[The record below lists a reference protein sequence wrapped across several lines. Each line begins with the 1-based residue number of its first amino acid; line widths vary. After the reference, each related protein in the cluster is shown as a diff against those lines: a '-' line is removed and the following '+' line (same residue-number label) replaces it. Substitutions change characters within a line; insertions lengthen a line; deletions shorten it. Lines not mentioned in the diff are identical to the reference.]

1 MRRLVI
7 ATRGSELA
15 LWQARHVREALQ
27 RAHPGLEVE
36 LKIVHTQGDK
46 VLDVPLQALDKG
58 MFTREIQV
66 ALLEESADLAVHSL
80 KDLPTEPV
88 EGLALGAVCTRED
101 PADALITKGPVT
113 LEALPHG
120 AKVLSGSP
128 RRIAQVLHRR
138 PDVQVLPLRGNIQ
151 TRLRKFDESDAAAM
165 LLARAGLVRLGLAGR
180 ISARLDP
187 GDFVPAC
194 AQGALG
200 VEIRLADSEVAA
212 LLGPLNDVPVRLAVT
227 AERAFLKA
235 LGGGCKIPAG
245 AFARFERTT
254 LTIVGMVAALDGARL
269 VKQTLAGEVASA
281 SAAETL
287 GLRLGQAVLQAG
299 GREILK
305 AVDSQASHQQEEEV

>member
-15 LWQARHVREALQ
+15 LWQARHVREALIQ
-27 RAHPGLEVE
+27 AHPGLEVE

-66 ALLEESADLAVHSL
+66 ALLDRSADLAVHSL
-80 KDLPTEPV
+80 KDLPTETV
-88 EGLALGAVCTRED
+88 EGLTLGAICDRED
-101 PADALITKGPVT
+101 PADALITKGAGSIS
-113 LEALPHG
+113 ALSQG

-128 RRIAQVLHRR
+128 RRIAQMLHRR
-138 PDVQVLPLRGNIQ
+138 PDLQILPLRGNIQ
-151 TRLRKFDESDAAAM
+151 TRLRKFDESDAEAM
-165 LLARAGLVRLGLAGR
+165 ILARAGLARLGLAAR
-180 ISARLDP
+180 ITARLDP
-187 GDFVPAC
+187 SDFVPAC

-200 VEIRLADSEVAA
+200 IEIRLADAEAAA
-212 LLGPLNDVPVRLAVT
+212 LLAPLNDPSVRLAAT

-245 AFARFERTT
+245 AYARFELAT
-254 LTIVGMVAALDGARL
+254 LTIIGMVASLDGTKL
-269 VKQTLAGEVASA
+269 VKQTFAGEVLGAA
-281 SAAETL
+281 AAEAM

-305 AVDSQASHQQEEEV
+305 GVNAQTSRQQEEEI

>member
-15 LWQARHVREALQ
+15 LWQARHVREALIQ
-27 RAHPGLEVE
+27 AHPGLEVD
-36 LKIVHTQGDK
+36 LNIVHTQGDK
-46 VLDVPLQALDKG
+46 ILDVPLQALDKG

-66 ALLEESADLAVHSL
+66 ALLERSADLAVHSL

-88 EGLALGAVCTRED
+88 EGLTLGAVCSRED
-101 PADALITKGPVT
+101 PADALITKGAT
-113 LEALPHG
+113 SISALSPG

-128 RRIAQVLHRR
+128 RRIAQLLHRR
-138 PDVQVLPLRGNIQ
+138 PDLQVLPLRGNIQ
-151 TRLRKFDESDAAAM
+151 TRLRKFDESDAEAM
-165 LLARAGLVRLGLAGR
+165 LLARAGLVRLGLGGR
-180 ISARLDP
+180 ITARLDP

-200 VEIRLADSEVAA
+200 IEIRQTDAQAAGLLA
-212 LLGPLNDVPVRLAVT
+212 PLNDATVRLAVT

-245 AFARFERTT
+245 AYGRFEGST
-254 LTIVGMVAALDGARL
+254 LTLVGMAAALDGARL
-269 VKQTLAGEVASA
+269 VKQTLVGEVAGA
-281 SAAETL
+281 AAAEAI
-287 GLRLGQAVLQAG
+287 GLRLGQAVLNAG

-305 AVDSQASHQQEEEV
+305 DVNAQASHQC

>member
-1 MRRLVI
+1 MKPLVI

-15 LWQARHVREALQ
+15 LWQARHVREALLQ
-27 RAHPGLEVE
+27 AHPGLQVD

-66 ALLEESADLAVHSL
+66 ALLERSADLAVHSL

-101 PADALITKGPVT
+101 PADALITKGAGSLT
-113 LEALPHG
+113 ALPHG

-128 RRIAQVLHRR
+128 RRIAQVLHLR
-138 PDVQVLPLRGNIQ
+138 PDLRVLPLRGNIQ
-151 TRLRKFDESDAAAM
+151 TRLRKLDESDAEAM
-165 LLARAGLVRLGLAGR
+165 ILARAGLVRLGLGHR
-180 ISARLDP
+180 ITARLDP
-187 GDFVPAC
+187 GQFVPAC

-200 VEIRLADSEVAA
+200 IEIRQGDAQAAA
-212 LLGPLNDVPVRLAVT
+212 LIEPLNDTPVRLAVT

-245 AFARFERTT
+245 AYARFEQAT
-254 LTIVGMVAALDGARL
+254 LTVIGMVAALDGSRL
-269 VKQTLAGEVASA
+269 VKQTISGKVADA
-281 SAAETL
+281 AAAEAI
-287 GLRLGQAVLQAG
+287 GLRLGQAVLLAG
-299 GREILK
+299 GRDILK
-305 AVDSQASHQQEEEV
+305 GVDSQASHQQEDQI